1 MDLLQALQDW
11 FAQHCDGDWEQ
22 ECGVTIE
29 TLDNPGWLVTI
40 SLIDTELESRPFPTI
55 QENVDSDGANEGTGW
70 LHCYTNGDVWRG
82 AGDETKLSV
91 ILQTFLSWAASDPD
105 LDEEEESDDL
115 PAR

>member
-22 ECGVTIE
+22 ECGLTIE

-55 QENVDSDGANEGTGW
+55 QRDRRFRRRERGYW
-70 LHCYTNGDVWRG
+70 LVALLHDRRCV
-82 AGDETKLSV
+82 
-91 ILQTFLSWAASDPD
+91 
-105 LDEEEESDDL
+105 
-115 PAR
+115 ARSG